1 MSTMREALEEFRL
14 LAEAIPLGAAL
25 IDSHLGLL
33 YTNPAFERIFGC
45 SSGDL
50 TTVPVWLERS
60 SLDETS
66 RRSVLEALQG
76 LSSRSTACEGLA
88 LQVTAGCAGGARKD
102 LALKVFERPNGECM
116 VLCEDVSELTHVRM
130 DREDSE
136 DKYRDLLEHL
146 TDFVCTLDSRG
157 RLLTINSAAL
167 KALGYESEEV
177 LGHSIEKLIPP
188 ALRNS
193 IPDNLLKVA
202 KEGSTAG
209 VSQYVTKDGGTR
221 HVEYRAATIVTDR
234 SSPRIVA
241 VARDVTDRIRMK
253 KALKESEIRFQL
265 LVESAHDGIMY
276 IDSEGTIQFTNP
288 RMREILRDRQPE
300 GKNLKDYYDEQNREI
315 LEDKLRVRRSGESTT
330 YFITLTDLEGFRHE
344 MVVSGTPDFDHENN
358 YLGAMGV
365 FTDISELRKLEAQLQ
380 QSQKMEAIGTL
391 AGGIAHDFNN
401 ILSGILGYASLLKK
415 RAASDSRLAHYA
427 DMIGKSA
434 ERGAALAGQLLTF
447 SRKGPRFV
455 KNVDVHKLID
465 DVMEILHHTLDRRI
479 LIVTGK
485 DAESSVVE
493 GDPGQIQQVIMNLCI
508 NAKDAMPKGGR
519 LLVTTDALEVDE
531 QYCRSREGLRPGPY
545 LKITV
550 EDTGEGMPEH
560 VRRRVFEPFFTTKE
574 EGKGTGLGLSMV
586 YSAVKSHAGYVEVYS
601 EPGTGTS
608 FKMLFPLKRAAGVDL
623 EPARRDEVAMGT
635 GTVLVVDD
643 EEIIRTVLADMLRE
657 MGFRVLTAEDG
668 QEALE
673 IYSESW
679 RDIDAVIMD
688 LIMPRLG
695 GKGAYRAMREI
706 NPSVRVILST
716 GFSRDRAIEEALSE
730 GVVAFVQK
738 PFRIEE
744 LSNAIYQALEPSFEK
759 RC

>member
-1 MSTMREALEEFRL
+1 MATKRNALEEFRL
-14 LAEAIPLGAAL
+14 LAEAIPTGAAL
-25 IDSHLGLL
+25 IDSQLGLL

-45 SSGDL
+45 SSEDP
-50 TTVPVWLERS
+50 TTVPAWMERS
-60 SLDETS
+60 SFDENS
-66 RRSVLEALQG
+66 RRSILEAIRG
-76 LSSRSTACEGLA
+76 LSTNSLGCRGFAM
-88 LQVTAGCAGGARKD
+88 QVTAGSADGASKD
-102 LALKVFERPNGECM
+102 LTLRIVERADGECLL
-116 VLCEDVSELTHVRM
+116 LCEDVSELTHARM
-130 DREDSE
+130 DREESE

-146 TDFVCTLDSRG
+146 TDFVCTLDPRG
-157 RLLTINSAAL
+157 RLLTVNEAAL
-167 KALGYESEEV
+167 RALGYKSEEV
-177 LGHSIEKLIPP
+177 LGNSIEKFIPP
-188 ALRNS
+188 ALRNT
-193 IPDNLLKVA
+193 IPDNLAKVA
-202 KEGSTAG
+202 QEGSTAG
-209 VSQYVTKDGGTR
+209 MSQYMTKDGTTR
-221 HVEYRAATIVTDR
+221 HVEYRAAMIGTDR

-253 KALKESEIRFQL
+253 KALKESEVRFQL
-265 LVESAHDGIMY
+265 LVESAHDGILY
-276 IDSEGTIQFTNP
+276 IDPEGTIQFANP
-288 RMREILRDRQPE
+288 RMREILKDRQPE

-315 LEDKLRVRRSGESTT
+315 LEEKLRVRRSGESTT
-330 YFITLTDLEGFRHE
+330 YFITLTDLEGLRHE
-344 MVVSGTPDFDHENN
+344 MVVSGTPDFDHEDN
-358 YLGAMGV
+358 YLGAMGI

-415 RAASDSRLAHYA
+415 HAAADSRLAHYA

-434 ERGAALAGQLLTF
+434 ERGAALASQLLTF

-455 KNVDVHKLID
+455 KNVDVHKLIE

-479 LIVTGK
+479 LIVTRM

-519 LLVTTDALEVDE
+519 LLLTTDAIEVDE
-531 QYCRSREGLRPGPY
+531 QYSRTREGLHPGPY
-545 LKITV
+545 LNITV

-601 EPGTGTS
+601 EPGVGTS
-608 FKMLFPLKRAAGVDL
+608 FKMLFPLKRDVGVDQD
-623 EPARRDEVAMGT
+623 PTSFDNVALGT

-668 QEALE
+668 QEGLE
-673 IYSESW
+673 IYRESW
-679 RDIDAVIMD
+679 REIDAVIMD

-695 GKGAYRAMREI
+695 GKGAFRAMREI

-716 GFSRDRAIEEALSE
+716 GFSQDRAIEEALSE

-744 LSNAIYQALEPSFEK
+744 LSNAIYKALDPALD
-759 RC
+759 RCR

>member
-1 MSTMREALEEFRL
+1 MTTKRNALEEFRL
-14 LAEAIPLGAAL
+14 LAEAIPIGAAL
-25 IDSHLGLL
+25 IDSQLGLL

-45 SSGDL
+45 SSRDL
-50 TTVPVWLERS
+50 STVPVWLERS
-60 SLDETS
+60 SLDENS
-66 RRSVLEALQG
+66 RRSLLDALRG
-76 LSSRSTACEGLA
+76 LSANAAGCQGVA
-88 LQVTAGCAGGARKD
+88 LQVTAGCADGARRD
-102 LALKVFERPNGECM
+102 LALKVIERPDGEFM
-116 VLCEDVSELTHVRM
+116 VLCEDVSELTHARM
-130 DREDSE
+130 DREESE

-146 TDFVCTLDSRG
+146 TDFVCTLDCQG
-157 RLLTINSAAL
+157 KLLTVNSAAL
-167 KALGYESEEV
+167 NAFGYKPEEV
-177 LGHSIEKLIPP
+177 LGNSIEKFISPT
-188 ALRNS
+188 LRNT
-193 IPDNLLKVA
+193 ILDNLTKVA
-202 KEGSTAG
+202 QEGSTAG
-209 VSQYVTKDGGTR
+209 MSQYVTKDGTTR
-221 HVEYRAATIVTDR
+221 HVEYRAAIIGTDR
-234 SSPRIVA
+234 STPRIVA

-253 KALKESEIRFQL
+253 KALKESEVRFQL
-265 LVESAHDGIMY
+265 LVESAHDGILY
-276 IDSEGTIQFTNP
+276 IDPDGTIQFANL

-315 LEDKLRVRRSGESTT
+315 LEEKLRVRRTGESTT

-358 YLGAMGV
+358 YLGAMGI

-415 RAASDSRLAHYA
+415 HAASDSRLAHYA

-455 KNVDVHKLID
+455 KNVDVHKLIN
-465 DVMEILHHTLDRRI
+465 DVLEILHHTLDRSI
-479 LIVTGK
+479 LIVTRM
-485 DAESSVVE
+485 DAESSVVK

-519 LLVTTDALEVDE
+519 LLVATDAIEVHE
-531 QYCRSREGLRPGPY
+531 QYCRSREGLHPGPY

-550 EDTGEGMPEH
+550 EDSGEGMPEH

-601 EPGTGTS
+601 EPGSGTS
-608 FKMLFPLKRAAGVDL
+608 FKMLFPLNRVVGIDQ
-623 EPARRDEVAMGT
+623 EPTRLDNVTVGT

-668 QEALE
+668 QEGVE
-673 IYSESW
+673 IYRESW

-695 GKGAYRAMREI
+695 GKGAFRAMREI

-716 GFSRDRAIEEALSE
+716 GFSRDRTIEEALSE

-744 LSNAIYQALEPSFEK
+744 LSDAIYQALDPSLDK
-759 RC
+759 C